1 MIEANLSV
9 RFCQSTRGLLN
20 LGTAVVVRGQGVGRF
35 VKLDV
40 KVAQRMARGEMGT
53 LLFRALRLDIDLNRT
68 GSDLHFFL
76 LSL

>member
-9 RFCQSTRGLLN
+9 RFCGSTRGLLN

-35 VKLDV
+35 VKLNV

>member
-9 RFCQSTRGLLN
+9 RFCRSTRGLLN

-35 VKLDV
+35 VKLNV